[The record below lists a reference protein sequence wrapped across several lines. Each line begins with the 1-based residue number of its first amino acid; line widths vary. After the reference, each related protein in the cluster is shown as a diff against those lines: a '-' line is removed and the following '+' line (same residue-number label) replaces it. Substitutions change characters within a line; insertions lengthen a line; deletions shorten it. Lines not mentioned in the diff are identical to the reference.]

1 MPQTGFRVAGRS
13 ACHDGAVE
21 SDVAAEPRDLPV
33 AVFDSGVGGL
43 TVLHECLVS
52 LPHEDFLYLGDTA
65 RFPYG
70 TRPQG
75 ELAKFARELAGIL
88 LQRGAKLLVVACNS
102 ATAAALPA
110 LRRELED
117 QVPVV
122 AVVGPESRLAARA
135 TRRGKVGL
143 IATPATVASGAYE
156 RELAEA
162 SGGRSTLYSTPSPDL
177 ASLIQAGGE
186 VDQRT
191 VECVERA
198 CQPLRDAGVDTAIL
212 GCTHY
217 PLVRP
222 LFQRTL
228 GRGVSVISSGEAIA
242 SEVER
247 ELVKRD
253 LAAPRHRRGSYHFL
267 SSGDPEEFRRVGT
280 RFLQLPIA
288 RVEHVQVAGA
298 APAQVPA

>member
-1 MPQTGFRVAGRS
+1 MRIP
-13 ACHDGAVE
+13 E
-21 SDVAAEPRDLPV
+21 SELPV

-70 TRPQG
+70 VRSAEQLLG
-75 ELAKFARELAGIL
+75 FALELSDIL

-110 LRRELED
+110 LRERLAGR
-117 QVPVV
+117 V
-122 AVVGPESRLAARA
+122 AVVGVVEPESRLAAAA
-135 TRRGKVGL
+135 TRNGRVGL
-143 IATPATVASGAYE
+143 IATPATVASGAYDRALE
-156 RELAEA
+156 EASSGRAQLHAVAAPELA
-162 SGGRSTLYSTPSPDL
+162 P
-177 ASLIQAGGE
+177 LIQAGGE

-191 VECVERA
+191 VACVERA
-198 CQPLRDAGVDTAIL
+198 CEPLLEAGVDTAIL

-222 LFQRTL
+222 VLQRTL
-228 GRGVSVISSGEAIA
+228 GRGVQIVSSGEAIA
-242 SEVER
+242 AEVER
-247 ELVKRD
+247 ELAGSG
-253 LAAPRHRRGSYHFL
+253 LAAPPHRRGQYGFL
-267 SSGDPEEFRRVGT
+267 ASGDPEQFRRLGT

-288 RVEHVQVAGA
+288 RVGHVQVSMPAPFEPAGA
-298 APAQVPA
+298 EAMA